1 MTAVAALWNLLG
13 WAMILVSLPPNGK
26 ASAPEWSSDVERGR
40 GGGGYGSCMK
50 LLRVFMVD
58 GWRPRRLQSVDLC
71 LFKLFSTKKLLKK
84 GAGEERKVEQN
95 KSNSNIS
102 KHLPSPSSGS
112 PAFAFAFAFAPPQ
125 LDSIKCTPP
134 RCHPSLPPITV
145 DCPGQPFD
153 SRQPLG

>member
-1 MTAVAALWNLLG
+1 MLWKLHE
-13 WAMILVSLPPNGK
+13 II
-26 ASAPEWSSDVERGR
+26 ASIHG
-40 GGGGYGSCMK
+40 
-50 LLRVFMVD
+50 
-58 GWRPRRLQSVDLC
+58 RRLAASSLAVSRLVPIQVI
-71 LFKLFSTKKLLKK
+71 FNEEVTEE
-84 GAGEERKVEQN
+84 GGREERKVEQN

-125 LDSIKCTPP
+125 LDSIKCAPP

>member
-26 ASAPEWSSDVERGR
+26 ASAPERSSDVERGR
-40 GGGGYGSCMK
+40 GGGYYGSCMK

-125 LDSIKCTPP
+125 LDSIKCAPP
-134 RCHPSLPPITV
+134 RCHPPITV